1 MSAHMPT
8 RRVVEDMAALYA
20 ELYGP
25 GATQEVLGQP
35 VDEDVHI
42 WGGKN
47 PPSDTATASGLAT
60 SPGKTKKMKKKMRTQ
75 ALVVAGEDAVHD
87 SSDDQSELNET
98 GMMPM
103 LSRLTLQSSGRVFLV
118 IGAVLVVYDHLNF
131 DMCGRLGLLC
141 G

>member
-1 MSAHMPT
+1 
-8 RRVVEDMAALYA
+8 
-20 ELYGP
+20 
-25 GATQEVLGQP
+25 
-35 VDEDVHI
+35 
-42 WGGKN
+42 
-47 PPSDTATASGLAT
+47 
-60 SPGKTKKMKKKMRTQ
+60 MKKKMRTQ

-103 LSRLTLQSSGRVFLV
+103 LSRLTFQTSGRVFLV

-131 DMCGRLGLLC
+131 DMCGRLVLLC